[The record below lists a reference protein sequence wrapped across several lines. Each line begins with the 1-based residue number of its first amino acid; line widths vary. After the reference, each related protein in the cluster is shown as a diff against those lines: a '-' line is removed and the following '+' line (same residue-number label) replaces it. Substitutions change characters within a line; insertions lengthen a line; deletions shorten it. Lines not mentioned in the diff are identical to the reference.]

1 MRVLVGLFSTLLISA
16 SPELERARD
25 RQDRA
30 AIEKLLPALTTA
42 AQRESNNAGAQYN
55 LAVAQ
60 SYLAEVAF
68 ELRDKNAAAT
78 AAENGIQVAQRAVQ
92 LDPKKAEYHRVLGAL
107 CGQVIPANVIAGI
120 RYGKCALESVNKA
133 IELDPKS
140 ADAYLSR
147 GVGNYYLPPQ
157 FGGGVDKAI
166 TDIQK
171 AIQLNPKMAEAQMWL
186 GIVLRKANRNAEA
199 RTALSRSIELN
210 PARVWAKQQLEKTP
224 AQ

>member
-1 MRVLVGLFSTLLISA
+1 MRVLLLFTVLMVLPGLAVADGATPPPQKS
-16 SPELERARD
+16 
-25 RQDRA
+25 
-30 AIEKLLPALTTA
+30 ALTTA

-224 AQ
+224 PQ

>member
-68 ELRDKNAAAT
+68 ELRDKNAAAA

-166 TDIQK
+166 ADIQK
-171 AIQLNPKMAEAQMWL
+171 AIQLNPKLAEAQMWL

-199 RTALSRSIELN
+199 RTALSRAIELN